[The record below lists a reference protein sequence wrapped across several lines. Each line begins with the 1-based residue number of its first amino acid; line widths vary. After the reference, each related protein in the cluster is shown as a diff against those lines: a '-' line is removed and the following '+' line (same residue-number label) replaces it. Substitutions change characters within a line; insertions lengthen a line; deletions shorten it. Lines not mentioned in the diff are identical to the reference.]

1 MIKALT
7 QIMVAAILV
16 VAVWSVSVQWA
27 WAQGDP
33 LVNTQVNKYVNED
46 VRTLCETVRALKAR
60 LDSSL
65 LRWYLIA
72 DIVPNDATLIVDPAR
87 EDEGL
92 TPLTGADIHSVMYN
106 LTVIQ
111 NTLDTEG
118 VDVVIEKPCVRSL
131 EVSR

>member
-1 MIKALT
+1 MVKKLT
-7 QIMVAAILV
+7 QV
-16 VAVWSVSVQWA
+16 VAVMILLTLVWSVSVQWA

-33 LVNTQVNKYVNED
+33 LVNAQVNKYVNED

-65 LRWYLIA
+65 LRWYQIS
-72 DIVPNDATLIVDPAR
+72 DVVPNDTTLIVDPAR
-87 EDEGL
+87 EGEGL

-111 NTLDTEG
+111 NTLDAGG
-118 VDVVIEKPCVRSL
+118 VASVIEKPCVRSL